1 MYVSRELL
9 MQCIETQNAHFRDSE
24 LKSIKVWHLSRN

>member
-1 MYVSRELL
+1 MYLSRELL

-24 LKSIKVWHLSRN
+24 EYQGLASFT